1 MKGWGETVVKSA
13 RVCRGHKIKS
23 PLIIYQLK
31 QLIFVTNSV
40 KAIAENDM
48 RCIVL

>member
-1 MKGWGETVVKSA
+1 MKGWAESVAKSA
-13 RVCRGHKIKS
+13 RVCRGDKIKS
-23 PLIIYQLK
+23 ALIIYQLK

-48 RCIVL
+48 LCVVL